1 MRIRLCWIAYAC
13 LPLTAC
19 DKPSNERASEEGTR
33 RAPAARPA
41 RIQSANPENQRSA
54 MAAAEQIAEPAE
66 REKAIAEIAW
76 NAIEP
81 DPELAREAFD
91 KLTPDSE
98 ERIQLV
104 RHFAMSM
111 AGDDIEEAL
120 KWARGLESE
129 LEQSAACGQ
138 IALVIADTDPSK
150 AAHLISESGIEGRH
164 LDVAVVQVLQRWAD
178 QSPGEAAGWVTL
190 FPPGEVRES
199 GIRTVVP
206 LWVEADREAAFTWMA
221 GVTDEAIRNEIA
233 LALAI
238 EFVDQEP
245 EDREA
250 WLAGADPSTRAA
262 IEAMKAKALEET
274 GLSQ

>member
-1 MRIRLCWIAYAC
+1 MKSRLCWIACAC
-13 LPLTAC
+13 LPLAAC
-19 DKPSNERASEEGTR
+19 DKPSNERASEETR
-33 RAPAARPA
+33 RPPAPRPP
-41 RIQSANPENQRSA
+41 RIQPANPENKRSA
-54 MAAAEQIAEPAE
+54 MEAAEQIAEPEE
-66 REKAIAEIAW
+66 RDKAISEIAW
-76 NAIEP
+76 NAIGL

-111 AGDDIEEAL
+111 ADDNIEEAL

-129 LEQSAACGQ
+129 LEKSAACGQ

-164 LDVAVVQVLQRWAD
+164 LDVAVVQVVQRWAD
-178 QSPGEAAGWVTL
+178 QSPDEAAGWVAL
-190 FPPGEVRES
+190 FPPGEVREA
-199 GIRTVVP
+199 GIRTVVA
-206 LWVEADREAAFTWMA
+206 LWVETDRKAAFTWMA
-221 GVTDEAIRNEIA
+221 GLTDESIRSEIA

-238 EFVDQEP
+238 ELVDQEP
-245 EDREA
+245 EDREE
-250 WLAGADPSTRAA
+250 WLASADATTRSS

>member
-1 MRIRLCWIAYAC
+1 MKSHFCWIACAC
-13 LPLTAC
+13 LSLNAC
-19 DKPSNERASEEGTR
+19 DKPPDVSATEEETR
-33 RAPAARPA
+33 RSPSARPP
-41 RIQSANPENQRSA
+41 RIQSENPENKRTT
-54 MAAAEQIAEPAE
+54 MAAAEQIAEPEE
-66 REKAIAEIAW
+66 RDKAIAEIAW
-76 NAIEP
+76 NAVET
-81 DPELAREAFD
+81 DPKLAREAFD

-111 AGDDIEEAL
+111 AGDDTEEAL
-120 KWARGLESE
+120 TWARGLESD
-129 LEQSAACGQ
+129 LEKSAACGQ
-138 IALVIADTDPSK
+138 IALVIADTDPAK

-178 QSPGEAAGWVTL
+178 QSPDEAAGWVTL
-190 FPPGEVRES
+190 FPAGEVRES

-206 LWVEADREAAFTWMA
+206 LWVEADREAAFSWMA

-250 WLAGADPSTRAA
+250 WLAGADASTRAA
-262 IEAMKAKALEET
+262 IEAMKARALEET